1 MDAVLTES
9 SPESIWPCVVCNEP
23 LTSKFGARSLVKT
36 TCSEPHQLHLQCVPA
51 QMSELT
57 GPRRCFVCQEPAFA
71 LLHDADL
78 PLSVYACRVGDLD
91 ALQTALALEPT
102 IVTQDYQG
110 DNLLTIAA
118 QHGHDDCLKE
128 LINSGADVNQAR
140 GSDGVTP
147 LYVAAKNGH
156 SKCLNTL
163 LDKGA
168 NINVV
173 LAPELGQDTVIDILC
188 NKASHLLTDNLNE
201 LRSMF
206 NNQSILNEVEVL
218 SDQAVLNAVQ
228 HHTAIEHGTRTVPAF
243 TSSVIRETVHVI
255 NGELAKLKSLDM
267 VLAVVGT
274 LKAGKSTTIN
284 AIVGAEILPKR
295 NRAMTAIPTLI
306 RYAHEQNE
314 PVLRFSRAALF
325 NNRLK
330 TLREKLHHIKSD
342 NYPEAKDPEIKRL
355 LYKVRNG
362 YQVNPTCTG
371 TEAVREY
378 LRNLNNL
385 AGLFAAFAIDFSF
398 EEYGDID
405 NMPVIDVR
413 FASLCDIPKRKGQLA
428 LLDTPGI
435 NEAGQSHNRP
445 MIRNILRSSSA
456 VLAVVDYTQI
466 SSDASAQLGQE
477 LQHVARATDHNISV
491 WMNKFD
497 QCDDGCDGQE
507 ASKEMVVEQL
517 FNGNLNTDHVY
528 PVSSRAAFLAHRA
541 LRQLEQGEAMPATA
555 AWVKDFGHCAFGV
568 DWEEAITDQ
577 TRAREKAEKIWTRS
591 LYRQPLARAIQA
603 TQATAHILAFKSV
616 MAELTK
622 STTTMIA
629 INNACHRAAT
639 VREQS
644 LAGRIDAMNTS
655 IDQLN
660 LDSQQA
666 EESISQLKREIK
678 AQIEANSHRARLSIE
693 RRFDAFIEQII
704 QEKQRSKEKALAEPY
719 HHGKRVGA
727 SAGEKAGMLAG
738 VCTVGLTMAS
748 FYGSNASIATATVG
762 ALSIFAGGLVAVPA
776 GRLTGKILGGGIG
789 GGVSLYHAASLYARK
804 VVSLRHRPT
813 LPEGAVISFPFHEE
827 ARKFNARVAAL
838 IAENRIEIKK
848 TFLEDLKTLTEQ
860 LALEMRAITSRAC
873 QQISKIKQSGMPI
886 EVDLPAIY
894 TACDDNCP
902 VSAQLWLARLF
913 DMHMKPDI
921 DYCCISSGSCQVQPG
936 ELVKT
941 LAASVDQCWEQLM
954 AYTMNHL
961 DKRIT
966 ELNQPVDRAR
976 HEAIDNQ
983 RYHLRHVKNDHVN
996 QQALLAKLT
1005 DRKNKLARNTIKP
1018 LERAIEWLRY
1028 QQSPPTGS

>member
-9 SPESIWPCVVCNEP
+9 SPESIWPCVVCHEP
-23 LTSKFGARSLVKT
+23 LASQFGARSLVKT

-51 QMSELT
+51 QMSEPA

-71 LLHDADL
+71 LVHDADQ
-78 PLSVYACRVGDLD
+78 PLSVYACRVGDLA

-110 DNLLTIAA
+110 DNLLTISA
-118 QHGHDDCLKE
+118 QHGHDDCLTE
-128 LINSGADVNQAR
+128 LINSGADVNKAR

-156 SKCLNTL
+156 NKCLNTL

-168 NINVV
+168 NIDAV
-173 LAPELGQDTVIDILC
+173 LTPELGQDTVIDIVC
-188 NKASHLLTDNLNE
+188 NKASLLLTDNLNE

-228 HHTAIEHGTRTVPAF
+228 HHTSIEHGTRTAPAF
-243 TSSVIRETVHVI
+243 TSSAIRETVHVI

-284 AIVGAEILPKR
+284 AIVGEEILPKR

-306 RYAHEQNE
+306 RYANEQNE

-330 TLREKLHHIKSD
+330 TLQEKLQHISD

-355 LYKVRNG
+355 LYKVREG
-362 YQVNPTCTG
+362 YQVTPTCTG

-385 AGLFAAFAIDFSF
+385 AGLFAAFAIDFPF
-398 EEYGDID
+398 EEYGDIV

-435 NEAGQSHNRP
+435 NEAGQSHNRT
-445 MIRNILRSSSA
+445 MVRNILRSSSA

-477 LQHVARATDHNISV
+477 LQYVARATDHNISV

-497 QCDDGCDGQE
+497 QCDDGCDDQE

-541 LRQLEQGEAMPATA
+541 LRQLEQGEPMPPTA

-603 TQATAHILAFKSV
+603 TQARAHILAFESV
-616 MAELTK
+616 MAELNK
-622 STTTMIA
+622 SNTMMIA
-629 INNACHRAAT
+629 INNACHRAAV

-644 LAGRIDAMNTS
+644 LAGHIDAMTTS

-678 AQIEANSHRARLSIE
+678 AQVEANSHRTRRSIE

-704 QEKQRSKEKALAEPY
+704 QERQRSKEKALTEPY
-719 HHGKRVGA
+719 HRGKRVGA

-738 VCTVGLTMAS
+738 LCTVGLTIAS
-748 FYGSNASIATATVG
+748 LYESNASIATATVG

-776 GRLTGKILGGGIG
+776 GRITGKILGGGIG

-813 LPEGAVISFPFHEE
+813 LPEGAVISFPSREE
-827 ARKFNARVAAL
+827 AEKFIARVYAL
-838 IAENRIEIKK
+838 IVENRSETMK
-848 TFLEDLKTLTEQ
+848 TFMENLKALTEQ
-860 LALEMRAITSRAC
+860 LALETRAITLRARK
-873 QQISKIKQSGMPI
+873 QISKIKQSGMPI
-886 EVDLPAIY
+886 ELDLPAMY
-894 TACDDNCP
+894 PARNDNY
-902 VSAQLWLARLF
+902 LTLARLKLDRLF
-913 DMHMKPDI
+913 DMHMKLDI
-921 DYCCISSGSCQVQPG
+921 DFFYSAGNHQVQPG

-941 LAASVDQCWEQLM
+941 LTAGVDQCWEQLM
-954 AYTMNHL
+954 TYTIDYL
-961 DKRIT
+961 DGRIT
-966 ELNQPVDRAR
+966 ELNQPVNGFRQK
-976 HEAIDNQ
+976 AIENL
-983 RYHLRHVKNDHVN
+983 RYHLRHLNNDRVN
-996 QQALLAKLT
+996 QQTLIGTLAEK
-1005 DRKNKLARNTIKP
+1005 KNKLARNNIKP

>member
-9 SPESIWPCVVCNEP
+9 SPESIWPCVVCHEP
-23 LTSKFGARSLVKT
+23 LASQFGARSLVKT

-51 QMSELT
+51 QMSEPA

-71 LLHDADL
+71 LVHDADQ
-78 PLSVYACRVGDLD
+78 PLSVYACRVGDLA

-118 QHGHDDCLKE
+118 QHGHDDCLTE
-128 LINSGADVNQAR
+128 LINSGADVNKAR

-156 SKCLNTL
+156 NKCLNTL

-168 NINVV
+168 NIDAV
-173 LAPELGQDTVIDILC
+173 LTPELGQDTVIDIVC
-188 NKASHLLTDNLNE
+188 NKASLLLTDNLNE

-228 HHTAIEHGTRTVPAF
+228 HHTSIEHGTRTAPAF
-243 TSSVIRETVHVI
+243 TSSAIRETVHVI

-284 AIVGAEILPKR
+284 AIVGEEILPKR

-306 RYAHEQNE
+306 RYANEQNE

-330 TLREKLHHIKSD
+330 TLQEKLQHISD

-355 LYKVRNG
+355 LYKVREG
-362 YQVNPTCTG
+362 YQVTPTCTG

-385 AGLFAAFAIDFSF
+385 AGLFAAFAIDFPF
-398 EEYGDID
+398 EEYGDIV

-435 NEAGQSHNRP
+435 NEAGQSHNRT
-445 MIRNILRSSSA
+445 MVRNILRSSSA

-477 LQHVARATDHNISV
+477 LQYVARATDHNISV

-541 LRQLEQGEAMPATA
+541 LRQLEQGEAMPPTA

-603 TQATAHILAFKSV
+603 TQARAHILAFESV
-616 MAELTK
+616 MAELNK
-622 STTTMIA
+622 SNTMMIA
-629 INNACHRAAT
+629 INNACHRAAV

-644 LAGRIDAMNTS
+644 LAGHIDAMTTS

-678 AQIEANSHRARLSIE
+678 AQVEANSHRTRLSIE

-704 QEKQRSKEKALAEPY
+704 QERQRSKEKALTEPY
-719 HHGKRVGA
+719 HRGKRVGA

-738 VCTVGLTMAS
+738 LCTVGLTIAS
-748 FYGSNASIATATVG
+748 LYESNASIATATVG

-776 GRLTGKILGGGIG
+776 GRITGKILGGGIG

-813 LPEGAVISFPFHEE
+813 LPEGAVISFPSREE
-827 ARKFNARVAAL
+827 AEKFIARVYAL
-838 IAENRIEIKK
+838 IVENRSETMK
-848 TFLEDLKTLTEQ
+848 TFMENLKALTEQ
-860 LALEMRAITSRAC
+860 LALETRAITLRARK
-873 QQISKIKQSGMPI
+873 QISKIKQSGMPI
-886 EVDLPAIY
+886 ELDLPAMY
-894 TACDDNCP
+894 PARNDNY
-902 VSAQLWLARLF
+902 LTLARLKLDRLF
-913 DMHMKPDI
+913 DMHMKLDI
-921 DYCCISSGSCQVQPG
+921 DFFYSAGNHQVQPG

-941 LAASVDQCWEQLM
+941 LTAGVDQCWEQLM
-954 AYTMNHL
+954 TYTIDYL
-961 DKRIT
+961 DGRIT
-966 ELNQPVDRAR
+966 ELNQPVNGFRQK
-976 HEAIDNQ
+976 AIENL
-983 RYHLRHVKNDHVN
+983 RYHLRHLNNDRVN
-996 QQALLAKLT
+996 QQTLIGTLAEK
-1005 DRKNKLARNTIKP
+1005 KNKLARNNIKP